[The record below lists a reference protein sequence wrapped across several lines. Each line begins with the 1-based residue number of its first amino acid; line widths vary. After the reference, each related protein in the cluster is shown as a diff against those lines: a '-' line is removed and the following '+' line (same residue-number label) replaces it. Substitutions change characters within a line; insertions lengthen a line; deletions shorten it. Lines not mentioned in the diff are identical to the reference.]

1 MKTSKKVFITSLLL
15 IYYTSFCIAQDKSK
29 VSIGIMNIDSKGIIY
44 DAQSVGYITRLEVD
58 KTAVYNV
65 IDKYEMNDIF
75 KKSHFKMDS
84 CFSKSCLVNAGKLLN
99 ADKMLTGDIE
109 RFGEKIIITLRLID
123 VKTETIE
130 KSDATEYLNLQP
142 ELQRMIEV
150 SVKKLFNLPPN
161 QALTNQ
167 LINYEVP
174 VASPKTTLRLNGP
187 RMGASFTTGD
197 AGDRLQAPKSEGGF
211 EMYPVTFQVGYQQ
224 EVRYLA
230 AGDFQAL
237 IEFVGLIGG
246 LESGRF
252 IPSIS
257 FLNGFRWGKSG
268 WEFAFGPTIR
278 LIKKADGFYDTQGLL
293 GGNGNTGA
301 WHLETDWM
309 TSGPKDSLGMY
320 QPNPYPIVSRLDTR
334 GSLEPSAGLIIAVGR
349 TFRSGYLNIP
359 VNLYVSPR
367 KDGWIAGFSFGFNVS
382 KKPKIE

>member
-1 MKTSKKVFITSLLL
+1 
-15 IYYTSFCIAQDKSK
+15 
-29 VSIGIMNIDSKGIIY
+29 MNIDSKGLIY
-44 DAQSVGYITRLEVD
+44 DAQSIGYITRLEVV
-58 KTAVYNV
+58 KTGVFNV

-75 KKSHFKMDS
+75 KKAHLNVDS

-99 ADKMLTGDIE
+99 ADKILSGDVE

-123 VKTETIE
+123 VKNENIE
-130 KSDATEYLNLQP
+130 KSDATEYLNIQP
-142 ELQRMIEV
+142 ELQRMLEV
-150 SVKKLFNLPPN
+150 SVKKLLNLPPN
-161 QALTNQ
+161 LALTNQ
-167 LINYEVP
+167 LINYDVP
-174 VASPKTTLRLNGP
+174 VASPKTTLHLNGP

-197 AGDRLQAPKSEGGF
+197 TGDRLQASKSEGGF

-237 IEFVGLIGG
+237 IEFIGLVGG

-278 LIKKADGFYDTQGLL
+278 LIKKASGFYDDQSLL
-293 GGNGNTGA
+293 NINGNGNKSN
-301 WHLETDWM
+301 WYLEEDWM
-309 TSGPKDSLGMY
+309 TYGPKDSLGVNS
-320 QPNPYPIVSRLDTR
+320 PNPYPIVTRLDTR
-334 GSLEPSAGLIIAVGR
+334 GSVGASAGLIIAVGR
-349 TFRSGYLNIP
+349 TFKSGYLNIP
-359 VNLYVSPR
+359 VNIYVSPR

-382 KKPKIE
+382 KKPRIE